1 MSDYQKTAVKRG
13 AERIGRGCVKKREKM
28 ENKPSWKKRK
38 KGAFWAC
45 AKGLRGGDLF
55 RTAFWGGG
63 GAEFA
68 GGFFWRGEDFSLG
81 FSGWFGWGAVR
92 EEVVVVVLRDSD
104 D

>member
-1 MSDYQKTAVKRG
+1 MREGFERG
-13 AERIGRGCVKKREKM
+13 RFVS
-28 ENKPSWKKRK
+28 NSV
-38 KGAFWAC
+38 
-45 AKGLRGGDLF
+45 L
-55 RTAFWGGG
+55 GGG

>member
-45 AKGLRGGDLF
+45 AKGVRGGDLF

-63 GAEFA
+63 G
-68 GGFFWRGEDFSLG
+68 RSLLVDFSGGGKIFLWVLVDG
-81 FSGWFGWGAVR
+81 LGAVR
-92 EEVVVVVLRDSD
+92 
-104 D
+104 